1 MQYLLNNDGRSV
13 KTVMDNTRKTY
24 IRKYVDIIELDHN
37 LWVINELG
45 KTHIFLINGA
55 RRALLIDTGLGIA
68 DLPEIVRRLCGRKPV
83 IVVNTHSHG
92 DHNSGN
98 WMFDT
103 VFVDRFDEPYALRV
117 MGTRERELSRHAYFS
132 DAIKAGFNFEG
143 WRPRP
148 AERIRSIREG
158 CSIDIGNYC
167 LDVIEIPSHT
177 AGSIALYE
185 KTKGWLFPGDVLLEW
200 ETWGHL
206 TSGVLAPSV
215 SLMEYLRSLQKLK
228 ELTGGA
234 ACLYPSHGRK
244 GEHAV
249 GCTEYMLP
257 VSVMDIYIKGLFDVI
272 ENKAEISPYPC
283 AWEDGYV
290 SYFPIGGVVFQK
302 NRIH

>member
-228 ELTGGA
+228 ELWNCDKVVSFGDAINDIPMFEISDECYAVENAVDELKAHATGIIESNDNDGVA
-234 ACLYPSHGRK
+234 KWLL
-244 GEHAV
+244 EHAV
-249 GCTEYMLP
+249 IDL
-257 VSVMDIYIKGLFDVI
+257 K
-272 ENKAEISPYPC
+272 
-283 AWEDGYV
+283 
-290 SYFPIGGVVFQK
+290 
-302 NRIH
+302 